1 MAIFEFKNTLF
12 ICGKVLKVSILMGV
26 VATAIF
32 DVRNMN
38 KVGNGDGGR
47 IGAAAA
53 QTTNLVS
60 AASHSSI
67 EPLKNGANAVLNCVD
82 DAGNLIGITN
92 AASKV
97 TNIASKA
104 VNPLLC
110 VASGVR
116 VLNDDDQY
124 AALIEEGCAMGSMFA
139 GEKLFKTLVANP
151 VSQKEITTTTKWAS
165 KIASSL
171 QDATKNLSGG
181 RKKLLA
187 IAADVALV
195 GVSILSF
202 DIGKKVGK
210 MLSGRDEEDNINTS
224 QTGINY
230 NS

>member
-1 MAIFEFKNTLF
+1 
-12 ICGKVLKVSILMGV
+12 MGV

-38 KVGNGDGGR
+38 KVGHGDSGR

-67 EPLKNGANAVLNCVD
+67 EPLSKSANTILNCVD

-110 VASGVR
+110 VASGIR

-124 AALIEEGCAMGSMFA
+124 AALIEESCAMGTMFA

-151 VSQKEITTTTKWAS
+151 MSQKEIKTTAKWADD
-165 KIASSL
+165 IASTIKN
-171 QDATKNLSGG
+171 ATKNLSGG
-181 RKKLLA
+181 KKKLLA

-202 DIGKKVGK
+202 DIGKKAGK
-210 MLSGRDEEDNINTS
+210 ILSGRDKEDNINTS
-224 QTGINY
+224 KIGINY